1 MDGLLPVDKPKGI
14 SSHDVVDKVRQV
26 LRIKKVGHAGTLD
39 PAATGLLL
47 ICVGRA
53 TKLTLFLQNLD
64 KTYQGE
70 MIFGVTT
77 SSLDEEGEVVEEK
90 NASSLSKEKVEELFS
105 RFRGEIIQTPPMFS
119 AVHYQGKRLYELAR
133 KKQIVERA
141 PRRVQIYELKL
152 LRFTPLEGPN
162 RKVLQGLKFSSN
174 LLTGLTL
181 NSHPQAEFRV
191 RCSKGTYI
199 RSLCAD
205 IGKASDFGAYQA
217 SLRRIS
223 IGPFNLKQ
231 AKKFEELD
239 KGLEEENIYS
249 LKDALPHLPLVTVKA
264 GAEKIVKWGGSLYL
278 SHLDNLPPG
287 LEKGD
292 RVRICS
298 QEGQLLAVAVSL
310 QEETHFCRDKIGFKY
325 LRVLA

>member
-1 MDGLLPVDKPKGI
+1 MEGLLLVDKPKGI

-26 LRIKKVGHAGTLD
+26 LKIKKVGHAGTLD

-53 TKLTLFLQNLD
+53 TKLTPFLQDLD
-64 KTYQGE
+64 KTYQGK
-70 MIFGVTT
+70 MVFGLTT

-119 AVHYQGKRLYELAR
+119 AVHYQGERLYELAR
-133 KKQIVERA
+133 RKQMVERSS
-141 PRRVQIYELKL
+141 RRVQIYELEL
-152 LRFTPLEGPN
+152 LRF
-162 RKVLQGLKFSSN
+162 
-174 LLTGLTL
+174 TL
-181 NSHPQAEFRV
+181 NSHPQVEFKV

-205 IGKASDFGAYQA
+205 IGEAAGFGAYQA
-217 SLRRIS
+217 SLRRTS
-223 IGPFNLKQ
+223 IGPFDLKQ

-239 KGLEEENIYS
+239 KGLGEENVYS
-249 LKDALPHLPLVTVKA
+249 LKDALPYLPLVTVKA

-287 LEKGD
+287 LEKGE

-310 QEETHFCRDKIGFKY
+310 QEETHFYRDKIGFKY